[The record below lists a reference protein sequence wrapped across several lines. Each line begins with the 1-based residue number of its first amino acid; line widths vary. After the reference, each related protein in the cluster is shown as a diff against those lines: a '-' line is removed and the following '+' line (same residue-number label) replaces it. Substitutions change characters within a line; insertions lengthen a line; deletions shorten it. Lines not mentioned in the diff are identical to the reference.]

1 MKQAALIAMLAG
13 FGIGLVVIAEQ
24 RGSSDPLAVIIG
36 VLVGLAASVPTS
48 LLVVALLRQRQNRGR

>member
-1 MKQAALIAMLAG
+1 MKQAALIALLAG

-36 VLVGLAASVPTS
+36 VLVGLAASVSTS
-48 LLVVALLRQRQNRGR
+48 LLVVALLRQKQHRGR